1 MKYWTREV
9 AGWLLIGVGL
19 YVFYQSYRQFD
30 AHYIVEGGGLAMV
43 GIFIFRGGIHLLKVA
58 VAAQVCLEKSDSRTQ
73 SRRPVSA
80 PAGVGPADWATFSRL
95 GRQTTPGR
103 NPA

>member
-1 MKYWTREV
+1 MRFWTREV

-58 VAAQVCLEKSDSRTQ
+58 VAAQVCLESAGPSSQPRRVLGTQ
-73 SRRPVSA
+73 PPGRQ
-80 PAGVGPADWATFSRL
+80 ADWVPLSR
-95 GRQTTPGR
+95 
-103 NPA
+103 